1 MKKTA
6 IDWLIEQIKDDQF
19 KKVKTDLEWSKIFEQ
34 AKEIEKQQ
42 IMDAYEIGFADA
54 WDDARYDDSPTY
66 AGAEQY
72 YNEIYKLKQD
82 EKDSPNGTD

>member
-1 MKKTA
+1 MKQTA
-6 IDWLIEQIKDDQF
+6 
-19 KKVKTDLEWSKIFEQ
+19 LEWFFDNLKTHEIQAWHYKLYQQ

-54 WDDARYDDSPTY
+54 WDDARYDDCPTY

-72 YNEIYKLKQD
+72 YNENYKSK
-82 EKDSPNGTD
+82 